1 MGWGDA
7 WAGLAQQSFNASLNA
22 LGNMQANK
30 AQAKR
35 DEIAMKAEQAQRKQ
49 REQYEK
55 QMLERRAEL
64 DRMGRQEDFKMRKGL
79 AQQEQAFRAQESAAE
94 RALRERQLSQ
104 NEAYNQGQL
113 GLQARGLSLREQ
125 EMEMMQQQPAQGIS
139 TTRIAQVINS
149 KAVKDKTTPEE
160 QYEAARKIDP
170 AVADAAFPAMAAR
183 RQGAAQNVGRMS
195 TAVDDLLNK
204 YLNQ

>member
-1 MGWGDA
+1 MADWGA
-7 WAGLAQQSFNASLNA
+7 GYANAASGLASIFM
-22 LGNMQANK
+22 GK
-30 AQAKR
+30 AQQNVRGREQA
-35 DEIAMKAEQAQRKQ
+35 AEQARMLKEQKRQEMQELRKMGFQ
-49 REQYEK
+49 REMQESD
-55 QMLERRAEL
+55 RAA
-64 DRMGRQEDFKMRKGL
+64 RMGLMK
-79 AQQEQAFRAQESAAE
+79 QEQAFRKEESAAE
-94 RALRERQLSQ
+94 RALRERQLAQ

-125 EMEMMQQQPAQGIS
+125 EMEMMRQQPAQGIS

-160 QYEAARKIDP
+160 QYEAARQIDP

-183 RQGAAQNVGRMS
+183 RQGAAQTVGRVV
-195 TAVDDLLNK
+195 TGVEDLLNK